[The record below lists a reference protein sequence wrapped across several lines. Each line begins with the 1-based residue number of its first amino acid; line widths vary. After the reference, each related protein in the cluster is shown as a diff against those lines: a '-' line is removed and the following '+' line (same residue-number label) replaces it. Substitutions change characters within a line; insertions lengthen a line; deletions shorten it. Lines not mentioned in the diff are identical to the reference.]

1 MQHTREILPE
11 SQRPMSIEELR
22 SSLSLG
28 APARPGPSGAFGIV
42 VAIPACNEE
51 HRIAECLSALAI
63 QRQAVG
69 APLRRG
75 TFEVVVFANNCTDR
89 TADVVRDMEDRLPFR
104 LHLEESRLPPA
115 LAHAGGARKAAM
127 DLAAER
133 LAPYGPDFGLILTTD
148 ADSRV
153 AATWIAAH
161 LAGFRRGI
169 DALAGY
175 VDPDASEY
183 VALGRPFVER
193 GRLEDTYLSA
203 LAEIDALCDPRAHD
217 PWPNHRVASGAS
229 LAVTLGAY
237 RAIGGL
243 PPVRLGED
251 AALARVLERGGFRL
265 RHALDA
271 VVTTS
276 CRFDGRAAGGA
287 ADTMRLRHA
296 DPDAVCGEEVEPA
309 AHALRRSSAK
319 GRLRRRHDAAAL
331 RDDLRWARS
340 LTIDPIEAA
349 ALAVRFADRPFAQLW
364 EEVEARSRVLSLRV
378 SLRPSGLAAETVKA
392 ERIIARLRARKGA
405 PTRSADRA
413 DTSPAELRVE
423 PAIA

>member
-1 MQHTREILPE
+1 
-11 SQRPMSIEELR
+11 MSIEELR

-28 APARPGPSGAFGIV
+28 VPGRPGPGPAFGIV

-51 HRIAECLSALAI
+51 HRIAECLSALAV
-63 QRQAVG
+63 QRHPGG

-75 TFEVVVFANNCTDR
+75 TFEVVVFANNCSDR
-89 TADVVRDMEDRLPFR
+89 TAEVVRDLEDSLPFP
-104 LHLEESRLPPA
+104 LHLSESRLPPG

-127 DLAAER
+127 DLAAEH
-133 LAPYGPDFGLILTTD
+133 LAPFGPDFGLILTTD

-153 AATWIAAH
+153 GATWIAAH
-161 LAGFRRGI
+161 LAGFRDGI

-183 VALGRPFVER
+183 VALGRAFVER
-193 GRLEDTYLSA
+193 GRLEDTYLAA

-237 RAIGGL
+237 QAIGGL

-251 AALARVLERGGFRL
+251 AALARALERGGFRL

-296 DPDAVCGEEVEPA
+296 DPDAFCGEEVEPVT
-309 AHALRRSSAK
+309 HALRRSLAK

-331 RDDLRWARS
+331 LADLRWARA
-340 LTIDPIEAA
+340 LAIDPIEAA
-349 ALAVRFADRPFAQLW
+349 SLAFRYADRPFAQLW
-364 EEVEARSRVLSLRV
+364 EDVEARSGVLSVRTA
-378 SLRPSGLAAETVKA
+378 LRPSGLAVETAKA
-392 ERIIARLRARKGA
+392 ARVIARLRARRAA
-405 PTRSADRA
+405 PTRSTDRA
-413 DTSPAELRVE
+413 DTSPAALRVE